1 MLGVP
6 FDLDRL
12 EVRGTPSPLLEDV
25 AGDTTSAGGQFDVS
39 RNGTFVYLGGK
50 SSAAAWPLVW
60 LDSTGKT
67 EPLLASPGAYYT
79 PRLSPD
85 GKRLAVS
92 VSTHAIGVYDSQRDT
107 MTPLTFKPQFTLS
120 PVWTPDGKHIVFSA
134 TAGVIGILQWSRS
147 DGAGEAQQLLQS
159 KTDLRPYSFSP
170 DGKRLAFA
178 QSSPET
184 GFDLWTLPL
193 DLSDPEHP
201 KAGKPELFLRTVA
214 DEYEPAFS
222 PDGRWIAYRS
232 TSTGVAEIYVQ
243 PFPGSG
249 GKWLISNGGGKHP
262 VWSRNGRE
270 LFYQAPDNRIMV
282 ATYTAK
288 GDSFSA
294 DKPRPWAQT
303 QILEPNALNWNLDL
317 APDGKRFVVA
327 PRLEATGGQKG
338 SVHVTVLLNFFDE
351 LRRRVPAS
359 K

>member
-1 MLGVP
+1 M
-6 FDLDRL
+6 
-12 EVRGTPSPLLEDV
+12 
-25 AGDTTSAGGQFDVS
+25 
-39 RNGTFVYLGGK
+39 YLGGK
-50 SSAAAWPLVW
+50 SSGNTWSLVW

-67 EPLLASPGAYYT
+67 EPLLASPGNYYT

-92 VSTHAIGVYDSQRDT
+92 VTSNAIGVYDLQRDT
-107 MTPLTFKPQFTLS
+107 MTPLTFKPQQTTFS
-120 PVWTPDGKHIVFSA
+120 PVWTPDGKYIVFA
-134 TAGVIGILQWSRS
+134 AAAGPISTLQWIRS
-147 DGAGEAQQLLQS
+147 DGGGEPRQLLES

-178 QSSPET
+178 ESRVET
-184 GFDLWTLPL
+184 GYDLWTLPL

-201 KAGKPELFLRTVA
+201 KAAKPEPFLRTMF

-232 TSTGVAEIYVQ
+232 AAAGVNEVYVQ
-243 PFPGSG
+243 PFSGAPSGPG
-249 GKWLISNGGGKHP
+249 GKWLISTGGGRHP

-270 LFYQAPDNRIMV
+270 LFYLAQDYRIMV
-282 ATYTAK
+282 ATYTTK

-294 DKPRPWAQT
+294 DKPRPWAET
-303 QILEPNALNWNLDL
+303 QITEPNAFFWNLDL
-317 APDGKRFVVA
+317 APDGKRFVVS
-327 PRLEATGGQKG
+327 PRADATAGQKG

-351 LRRRVPAS
+351 LRRKTPVG